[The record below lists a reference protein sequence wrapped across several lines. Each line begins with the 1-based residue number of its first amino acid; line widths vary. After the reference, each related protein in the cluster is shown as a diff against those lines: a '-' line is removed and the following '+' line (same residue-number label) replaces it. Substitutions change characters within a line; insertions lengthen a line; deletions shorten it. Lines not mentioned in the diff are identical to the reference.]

1 MSLDDPRRAPAFVVR
16 LSGEAGVGKTAL
28 LTSLLDFPVATD
40 EEVARL
46 KLLEGDEEPQ
56 HAADAALLVV
66 RGPPSESARGRVV
79 ELGKGARTVL
89 VAVIARDLEAD
100 KDDEVRAAWC
110 AAIDPP
116 HVYLTSTRP
125 GAPAHGVDELRAALL
140 RVALDSVDVPI
151 ERARRAKRPYATAII
166 AGAALVAAAEGL
178 LPGAAAFVVATQVG
192 AIVSLY
198 YLYTGRMLARSQA
211 LALIPAFATQAV
223 GGSVFLFVKS
233 FLPPTGVADAVAA
246 GVAGSMTISILG
258 TVAWALEQGYSLQE
272 KEQMALAF
280 KRMKAKTRAERV
292 RITKNRARWTDKEFW
307 ADMVRRVVFD

>member
-1 MSLDDPRRAPAFVVR
+1 MKLDDPRRAAAFVVR
-16 LSGEAGVGKTAL
+16 VSGEAGVGKTAL
-28 LTSLLDFPVATD
+28 ITSLLDFPVATD

-46 KLLEGDEEPQ
+46 QLLDAGEEP
-56 HAADAALLVV
+56 DLPTDVALLVV
-66 RGPPSESARGRVV
+66 RGSPTDATKQRIAELARTA
-79 ELGKGARTVL
+79 KTVL
-89 VAVIARDLEAD
+89 VAVHARDPEPE
-100 KDDEVRAAWC
+100 KDDEVRAAWGE
-110 AAIDPP
+110 ALDPAR
-116 HVYLTSTRP
+116 VYLTATKP
-125 GAPAHGVDELRAALL
+125 GAPAHGVDDLRAALL
-140 RVALDSVDVPI
+140 RIALDSVEVPL

-246 GVAGSMTISILG
+246 GLAGSMTISILG
-258 TVAWALEQGYSLQE
+258 SVAWMLEQGYSLQE

-292 RITKNRARWTDKEFW
+292 RITRNRKRWTDKEFW
-307 ADMVRRVVFD
+307 ADVVRRVVFD